1 MQHNYAA
8 GLEGLKFLDLDF
20 GADTQG
26 TQYEFND
33 FTLPSQ
39 TQFSQT
45 QVRSIVSVALPY
57 RAQLTLLTGFT
68 G

>member
-1 MQHNYAA
+1 MQSSTLPP
-8 GLEGLKFLDLDF
+8 GLEGLRFLDLDF

-26 TQYEFND
+26 TQYDYND

-45 QVRSIVSVALPY
+45 QVWMGPC
-57 RAQLTLLTGFT
+57 RA
-68 G
+68 